1 MRKYS
6 VYIHTNKVN
15 GKRYI
20 GVTEKKPEER
30 WVNGRGYKN
39 NPYFTA
45 AIKKYGWENFDHF
58 ILEVDSREL
67 MFQLE
72 QQYIAYYKTTDKRYG
87 YNISSGGD
95 SGHYLGKNSG
105 SKEYRKYYV
114 DKWKKEHK
122 EEYLE
127 YRRNYDKDYYQK
139 NREKVSERKRIE
151 KKKWYDENKEDINK
165 RRKEYRD
172 SNKDIIREQKRR
184 YYEKYKEKIK
194 ARVKSNYYKSKESKD
209 IQPITPLW

>member
-1 MRKYS
+1 MIKYS

-30 WVNGRGYKN
+30 WANGKGYKN

-45 AIKKYGWENFDHF
+45 AIQKYGWDNFDHF

-72 QQYIAYYKTTDKRYG
+72 QQYIAYYKTTDERFG

-95 SGHYLGKNSG
+95 KGHYLGKNSG
-105 SKEYRKYYV
+105 SKEYKKYYV
-114 DKWKKEHK
+114 DRWNREHK
-122 EEYLE
+122 EEL
-127 YRRNYDKDYYQK
+127 RIKRKDYFKEYYSK
-139 NREKVSERKRIE
+139 NEERL
-151 KKKWYDENKEDINK
+151 
-165 RRKEYRD
+165 KEYREKHREEK
-172 SNKDIIREQKRR
+172 NLYAKRYRETHKEQIRECKKRCYDR
-184 YYEKYKEKIK
+184 KKM
-194 ARVKSNYYKSKESKD
+194 KD
-209 IQPITPLW
+209 TQPITPLW